1 MLDLRTDQDVVKL
14 AAAAARAHQDGTPFD
29 DASIAALR
37 HAITSTREEQ
47 QRHELLQQSHA
58 VAGELGTAAL
68 QLLRVA
74 IFALA

>member
-1 MLDLRTDQDVVKL
+1 MLELRTDADVVKL

-29 DASIAALR
+29 DASIAAMR
-37 HAITSTREEQ
+37 KAIESTRTEQ
-47 QRHELLQQSHA
+47 QRHELLQKSHA
-58 VAGELGTAAL
+58 AAGEIGTAAL